1 MSLDLIDFMM
11 APVRVY
17 PARAGYKALGASKL
31 AADRITDS
39 GAKETI
45 EEKIIGL
52 FRRSGQ
58 AWTPDEA
65 AFALKIKTKGVRP
78 RFSELCL
85 DKYDEAGR
93 LVRPAF
99 LRKTE
104 QMIDGASEDGMAQHV
119 YAMLDESWREI

>member
-1 MSLDLIDFMM
+1 MQLDLMDLIT
-11 APVRVY
+11 PY
-17 PARAGYKALGASKL
+17 PRRAGYKVMGASKL

-45 EEKIIGL
+45 EQKIIGL

-58 AWTPDEA
+58 SWTPDEA
-65 AFALKIKTKGVRP
+65 AFALKIKTKGARP

-93 LVRPAF
+93 LIRPAF
-99 LRKTE
+99 LRKTDD
-104 QMIDGASEDGMAQHV
+104 MIEGASEDGMAQHV
-119 YAMLDESWREI
+119 YTMLDESWREI

>member
-1 MSLDLIDFMM
+1 MNDAPLLDYINS
-11 APVRVY
+11 Y
-17 PARAGYKALGASKL
+17 PARAGYRVAGASKI

-39 GAKETI
+39 GVKETI

-58 AWTPDEA
+58 SWTPDEA
-65 AFALKIKTKGVRP
+65 AFSLGIKTKGARP

-85 DKYDEAGR
+85 DKYDESGR

-104 QMIDGASEDGMAQHV
+104 ELINGASEDGMAQHV
-119 YAMLDESWREI
+119 YAMLDESWRLI